1 MKNLLILLAIPL
13 FFISCV
19 RDNDETSILEETV
32 NLDLD
37 ISLSF
42 NLEKTEESNKGAG
55 ITNKFSEF
63 NHIFKDEIDL
73 VFTSTT
79 TGFTT
84 TLTITPNDLI
94 NTPALV
100 IPYGTYSWSI
110 VDNEQDGNIDY
121 FLRSYLPIY
130 GSGTVDIYA
139 SSVSIDLL
147 VDTDFGLVTVEKEN
161 ISSAKIELTGLGEKD
176 LVLLNDYYFI
186 YALESDGYRLS
197 VNESFYNTTIETYID
212 DPNILYSK
220 THYNFIL
227 AFSNVSV
234 NSIIIK
240 SAPFVQYDNYL
251 QPSYGNPIYL
261 DDNGVTIKAYDWASA
276 GNKGYIDGVEYTI
289 VNETTLREMVAND
302 EDVTKVVTT
311 KVTDM
316 NNLLN
321 GYNLSSDNIISFT
334 NSLFNQDIGNWDTS
348 NVTDMSNMFASA
360 ILFNQDISKW
370 NTSSV
375 TNMKQVFFRAIL
387 FNQPIGN
394 WDVSNVADMSG
405 IFRSGTNTKHTFNQ
419 DISDWNVSNVVD
431 MSSMFSGCAFNK
443 DISSWD
449 VSNVKN
455 MVFMF
460 DNSSFNKD
468 IGSWDVSNVTNMK
481 AMFQNADSFN
491 QDIGS
496 WDTSSV
502 TDMRFMFNNS
512 SFNQD
517 IGSWDVSNVTNMEA
531 MLSSSPFNKDIS
543 SWDVGNVENMVF
555 MFGATKFNQDIGSWN
570 VSSVTNMNNMF
581 SQATAFNQNI
591 GGWDTSSVTNMQS
604 MFASAILFNQDLTG
618 WNVLLVTNCSGFGNN
633 NNGNWTQ
640 KPNFTNCT
648 P

>member
-13 FFISCV
+13 FLISCV
-19 RDNDETSILEETV
+19 RDNDETYQLEETV

-42 NLEKTEESNKGAG
+42 NLEKNEESNKGAG

-84 TLTITPNDLI
+84 TLTITPNDLS
-94 NTPALV
+94 NTPTLV

-110 VDNEQDGNIDY
+110 VDNEPDGNIDY

-176 LVLLNDYYFI
+176 LVLLNDYYYI

-197 VNESFYNTTIETYID
+197 VNESFYNTTVETYID
-212 DPNILYSK
+212 NPNILYSK

-261 DDNGVTIKAYDWASA
+261 DENGVTIKAYDWASV

-289 VNETTLREMVAND
+289 VDEATLREMVAND
-302 EDVTKVVTT
+302 EDVTKVVTSKIT
-311 KVTDM
+311 
-316 NNLLN
+316 NFENLFYEN
-321 GYNLSSDNIISFT
+321 T
-334 NSLFNQDIGNWDTS
+334 VFNQSIGSWDTS
-348 NVTDMSNMFASA
+348 NVTNMNR
-360 ILFNQDISKW
+360 LFSK
-370 NTSSV
+370 SS
-375 TNMKQVFFRAIL
+375 
-387 FNQPIGN
+387 FNQPI
-394 WDVSNVADMSG
+394 D
-405 IFRSGTNTKHTFNQ
+405 
-419 DISDWNVSNVVD
+419 
-431 MSSMFSGCAFNK
+431 
-443 DISSWD
+443 
-449 VSNVKN
+449 
-455 MVFMF
+455 
-460 DNSSFNKD
+460 
-468 IGSWDVSNVTNMK
+468 SWDVSNVTTMWDT
-481 AMFQNADSFN
+481 FYGTSFN
-491 QDIGS
+491 QDIS
-496 WDTSSV
+496 NWDVSNVRAMQGT
-502 TDMRFMFNNS
+502 FAYS

-517 IGSWDVSNVTNMEA
+517 INNWDVSNVTWMVLMFWESEFNKSLNEWDVSNVTNME
-531 MLSSSPFNKDIS
+531 
-543 SWDVGNVENMVF
+543 G
-555 MFGATKFNQDIGSWN
+555 MFLGATSFNQDISDWDVN
-570 VSSVTNMNNMF
+570 NVTNMTGMF
-581 SQATAFNQNI
+581 RQA
-591 GGWDTSSVTNMQS
+591 SS
-604 MFASAILFNQDLTG
+604 FNQDLSS
-618 WNVLLVTNCSGFGNN
+618 WCVTNLTTAPTDFDTGATA
-633 NNGNWTQ
+633 WTLP
-640 KPNFTNCT
+640 KPVWGTC
-648 P
+648 PE